1 MVVRALQLQLTGEQ
15 TLVAA
20 LNGLLTS
27 KWTSQVVNGQ
37 TILTSAEAGGSVTF
51 TFERAYTPAELAVM
65 VQETL
70 EGVTEGAEVEVL
82 REALAA
88 MASALDGSGSLSE
101 QGATEVVDES
111 IDVLYRECGPYW
123 DIG

>member
-1 MVVRALQLQLTGEQ
+1 
-15 TLVAA
+15 
-20 LNGLLTS
+20 
-27 KWTSQVVNGQ
+27 
-37 TILTSAEAGGSVTF
+37 
-51 TFERAYTPAELAVM
+51 M

-111 IDVLYRECGPYW
+111 IAVLYRECGPYW